1 MKSILFTAFLTVCCL
16 MQLQAQVRNLESC
29 IQTAWEN
36 NIQVRQTQLNG
47 SLAEVDLIQ
56 ARNQRFPNLSAGSS
70 LSLSGRS
77 VDPTNNQFAANSF
90 FTNNY
95 SLNSNVLL
103 YNGGIVRKNIKRA
116 LMSGDAARLQQD
128 DVKQVIALQV
138 ANAYLNVLFAQE
150 NLNVEETRTNI
161 TRRQID
167 QLERLIA
174 GGLRPKN
181 DIYEL
186 KATLAANEQSLVT
199 AKGNLE
205 LARLSLNQSM
215 RIPSDETFELVIP
228 EIVLAALE
236 DPFQMSSEEV
246 YRVAA
251 ALQPSLKNSA
261 LQVDLA
267 GLDEEIAKASM
278 LPSLGLGGSVGT
290 NYSSL
295 GKEVVGEEEV
305 VVTQP
310 IIINDVETDVGF
322 KQTVPQVEDKA
333 YGSQMIDN
341 VTYGYGLSLT
351 VPIYTNYRNKASIRR
366 AQIAKENAILTDKNN
381 RDLFRQQIEQAIVDA
396 RNSKVQYD
404 AAQASVEA
412 STQSLE
418 NLQLSFDQGN
428 VNSFQLN
435 IAADQYN
442 NAQLQSLL
450 AKYDY
455 IFKMKIID
463 LYMGKKLQF

>member
-1 MKSILFTAFLTVCCL
+1 
-16 MQLQAQVRNLESC
+16 
-29 IQTAWEN
+29 
-36 NIQVRQTQLNG
+36 
-47 SLAEVDLIQ
+47 
-56 ARNQRFPNLSAGSS
+56 
-70 LSLSGRS
+70 
-77 VDPTNNQFAANSF
+77 
-90 FTNNY
+90 
-95 SLNSNVLL
+95 
-103 YNGGIVRKNIKRA
+103 
-116 LMSGDAARLQQD
+116 
-128 DVKQVIALQV
+128 
-138 ANAYLNVLFAQE
+138 
-150 NLNVEETRTNI
+150 
-161 TRRQID
+161 
-167 QLERLIA
+167 LERLIA
-174 GGLRPKN
+174 GGLRPNN
-181 DIYEL
+181 DIYEV

-215 RIPSDETFELVIP
+215 RIPSDERFDLVIP

-246 YRVAA
+246 YLVAA
-251 ALQPSLKNSA
+251 ALQPSLKNST

-351 VPIYTNYRNKASIRR
+351 VPIYANYRNKASIRR

-412 STQSLE
+412 SKQSLE